1 VSKAGLVNLTRC
13 LARAEAQNS
22 ILSYCIAP
30 GWVETAMAREG
41 MEAMAAD
48 ILAQIPLGRIASV
61 EDVAGVA
68 VFFASDAANY
78 LTGTTLLVAGGSWLQ
93 T

>member
-1 VSKAGLVNLTRC
+1 MVSLTRC
-13 LARAEAQNS
+13 LARAEAHNG

-41 MEAMAAD
+41 MEEMAAD

-61 EDVAGVA
+61 EDVAAVA
-68 VFFASDAANY
+68 LFLASDGADY
-78 LTGTTLLVAGGSWLQ
+78 LTGITIPVAGGSWM
-93 T
+93 TT